1 MKKGERGRQPG
12 MAVAPAMPVPAA
24 AGGSHLELGDTG
36 MLSNE
41 YYPGNSLRI
50 SKELEKRVRNY
61 YSFMVAYENFLR
73 GPGLSEVPAKTWVGG
88 ERTSEDA
95 RLGEERKR
103 ILEK

>member
-24 AGGSHLELGDTG
+24 AGGSHL
-36 MLSNE
+36 
-41 YYPGNSLRI
+41 
-50 SKELEKRVRNY
+50 ELEKRVRNY